1 MKTIILKIL
10 ILSFMRFWNAAVANI
25 VKGGVRLLS
34 QFVSQPMHQYILLKL
49 FSIDSCF
56 QF

>member
-34 QFVSQPMHQYILLKL
+34 QFVSQPMHQ
-49 FSIDSCF
+49 
-56 QF
+56 